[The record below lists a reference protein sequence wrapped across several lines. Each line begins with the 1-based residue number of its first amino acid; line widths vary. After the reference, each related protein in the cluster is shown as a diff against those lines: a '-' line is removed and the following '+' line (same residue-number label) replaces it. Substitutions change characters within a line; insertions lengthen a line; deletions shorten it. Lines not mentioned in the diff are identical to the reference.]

1 MMSLPEL
8 VVVLIVGF
16 LVAKPEDFPKILC
29 KFKEIRAFITNTKK
43 EIMSHLDPVSE
54 LEKSLQSDISSNLD
68 EEMDQMN
75 FYLEKIA
82 NLGVEYEGEYSL
94 SSIKEHYHKIVKDK
108 VKQEVKDR
116 S

>member
-8 VVVLIVGF
+8 IVVLIVGF
-16 LVAKPEDFPKILC
+16 LVAKPEDFPKILS
-29 KFKEIRAFITNTKK
+29 KFREIHAFITNTKK
-43 EIMSHLDPVSE
+43 EIMSHLDPISE

-94 SSIKEHYHKIVKDK
+94 SSIKEHYHKFVKNK
-108 VKQEVKDR
+108 VRQEVKDR